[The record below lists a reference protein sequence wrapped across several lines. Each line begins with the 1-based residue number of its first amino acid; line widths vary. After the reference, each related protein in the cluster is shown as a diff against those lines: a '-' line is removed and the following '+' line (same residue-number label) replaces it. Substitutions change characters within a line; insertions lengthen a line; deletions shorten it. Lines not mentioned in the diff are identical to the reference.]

1 MLIYDN
7 WCKYDKNFFF
17 FNFSK
22 KMGRS
27 GDGKQSIKL
36 GWPYWKLALTLEIW
50 RDIQLYFLFM

>member
-1 MLIYDN
+1 MSKKGFKNVVSMLIYDN

-17 FNFSK
+17 LTFPK

-36 GWPYWKLALTLEIW
+36 GWPY
-50 RDIQLYFLFM
+50 